1 MNLSKSEKIELFK
14 QNFPEQ
20 YEIIQQIRQR
30 SLTYCGY
37 PKLEN
42 ICEAVEIVQ
51 KNNIPGIYLEA
62 GCALGGSAI
71 LIAKCKP
78 QKSSFVIYDV
88 FEMIPSPSE
97 RDGDDAHTRYQEIAS
112 GKSQGLGGE
121 TYYGYLSNL
130 QEIVVNNL
138 ESFGLNL
145 FDNNIKLIKGL
156 FQDTLHFQQ
165 QEKIAFAH
173 IDCDWYDSV
182 KVCIDRIT
190 PQMSRGALIVFDDY
204 SSYSGCK
211 QAVDEFLS
219 SDSRFQ
225 LVRLERSATLIKDG

>member
-1 MNLSKSEKIELFK
+1 MKLSKSEKIELFK
-14 QNFPEQ
+14 QDFPQ
-20 YEIIQQIRQR
+20 AHQTIQLIRKKK
-30 SLTYCGY
+30 LTYCGY

-42 ICEAVEIVQ
+42 ICEAIEIIQ
-51 KNNIPGIYLEA
+51 NKNVAGIYVEA

-71 LIAKCKP
+71 LIAQCKP
-78 QKSSFVIYDV
+78 KTTPFAIYDV
-88 FEMIPSPSE
+88 FEMIPPPSE
-97 RDGDDAHTRYQEIAS
+97 RDGNDAHTRYQEIAS

-138 ESFGLNL
+138 ESFSLNL
-145 FDNNIKLIKGL
+145 VDNNITLIKGL
-156 FQDTLHFQQ
+156 FQDTLNFQK

-211 QAVDEFLS
+211 VAVDQLIATGH
-219 SDSRFQ
+219 FQ
-225 LVRLERSATLIKDG
+225 VVKLERSITLSKI

>member
-1 MNLSKSEKIELFK
+1 MKLSKSEKIELFK
-14 QNFPEQ
+14 QKFPE
-20 YEIIQQIRQR
+20 EHKIIQLIRKKK
-30 SLTYCGY
+30 LTYCGY

-42 ICEAVEIVQ
+42 ICEAIASIQ
-51 KNNIPGIYLEA
+51 NKNVPGIYLEA

-78 QKSSFVIYDV
+78 KTTPFTIYDV
-88 FEMIPSPSE
+88 FEMIPPPSE
-97 RDGDDAHTRYQEIAS
+97 RDGNDAHARYQEIAS

-121 TYYGYLSNL
+121 TYYGYLNDL

-138 ESFGLNL
+138 ESFDLNL
-145 FDNNIKLIKGL
+145 VDNNIKLTKGL
-156 FQDTLHFQQ
+156 FQDTLNFQE

-182 KVCIDRIT
+182 KDCIDRIT
-190 PQMSRGALIVFDDY
+190 PRMSRGALIVFDDY

-211 QAVDEFLS
+211 VAVDQLIATGN
-219 SDSRFQ
+219 FQ
-225 LVRLERSATLIKDG
+225 VVKLERSITLSKI